1 MNWPRLKVVRRSSP
15 TESARSLPG
24 WFMNYFN
31 TGGVQYPLMP
41 SQTLGHKQEI
51 PDASFV
57 GYSEGIFK
65 QNGVV
70 FACMARRAALFSEAR
85 FQFRRVRSGRPGD
98 LYGTP
103 ALKVLE
109 VPWVNGTTG
118 DLLAR
123 MMQDGDLTGNFYAER
138 RGSTLVRLR
147 PDWMTIVM
155 ASKQEPEFPRGMRD
169 VELLGYLYKPGG
181 PMSPV
186 PPEVLFPEQVVHWVP
201 PGQTDPTA
209 TYRGMSWLT
218 PVLREIMGDAAATT
232 HKLQFFEQGATPNI
246 SVALGDVS
254 PEQFERYVELFKN
267 RNPGLDDLA
276 LFTAGG
282 ADVTVIGAN
291 MEQAKVVETQGH
303 IETRICMAAGV
314 PPIIAGSSESL
325 GATAYTA
332 YQHARRAFADL
343 TMSPLW
349 RTACAALQTVI
360 TVPGGS
366 ELWYDDSDIR
376 FLQEDRTDEADI
388 QEKQS
393 RTLKGLVEAGYTP
406 DSAKDAV
413 VSGDFGRLEHS
424 GLTSVQLLPPASKN
438 GTSNGKSNGTP
449 AQLQLPGG
457 GEG

>member
-1 MNWPRLKVVRRSSP
+1 MRWPRLKVVRKDSGP
-15 TESARSLPG
+15 TSARSLPG

-41 SQTLGHKQEI
+41 SQTLGHKQET
-51 PDASFV
+51 PDSSFS
-57 GYSEGIFK
+57 GYAEGIYK

-70 FACMARRAALFSEAR
+70 FGCMAARMMLFSEAR
-85 FQFRRVRSGRPGD
+85 FQFRRIRSGRPGD
-98 LYGTP
+98 LFGTP
-103 ALKVLE
+103 ALRVLE

-123 MMQDGDLTGNFYAER
+123 MMQDGDLAGNFYAER
-138 RGSTLVRLR
+138 RGDSLVRLR
-147 PDWMTIVM
+147 PDWVTIVL
-155 ASKQEPEFPRGMRD
+155 ASRQEPEFPRGMRD
-169 VELLGYLYKPGG
+169 VQLLGYLYKPGG

-186 PPEVLFPEQVVHWVP
+186 EAEVLFPEQVAHWAP
-201 PGQTDPTA
+201 TPDPSA
-209 TYRGMSWLT
+209 TFRGMSWLT

-246 SVALGDVS
+246 SVALGEVT

-291 MEQAKVVETQGH
+291 MEQARVIETQGH
-303 IETRICMAAGV
+303 IETRIAMAARV
-314 PPIIAGSSESL
+314 PAPILFSSEAL
-325 GATAYTA
+325 DATAYTA

-349 RTACAALQTVI
+349 RTACAALQTI
-360 TVPGGS
+360 IDVPGGS

-376 FLQEDRTDEADI
+376 FLQEDLKDAADI
-388 QEKQS
+388 MEAHS
-393 RTLKGLVEAGYTP
+393 RTLKGLVDAGYTP
-406 DSAKDAV
+406 DSATDAV
-413 VSGDFGRLEHS
+413 TAGDFGRLEHS
-424 GLTSVQLLPPASKN
+424 GLTSVQLLPPGK
-438 GTSNGKSNGTP
+438 SNGKSNGKP
-449 AQLQLPGG
+449 EQLQLTEG